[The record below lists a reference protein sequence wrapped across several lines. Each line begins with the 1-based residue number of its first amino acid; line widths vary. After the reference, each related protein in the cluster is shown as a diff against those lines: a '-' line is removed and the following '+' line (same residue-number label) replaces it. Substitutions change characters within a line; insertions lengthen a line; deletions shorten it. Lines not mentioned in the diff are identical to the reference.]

1 MTGNLGALKHLSL
14 SNKISISFLKFVT
27 GASGFLAY
35 GVKLRAQGVPEG
47 PKYSKIQ
54 VKKFE

>member
-1 MTGNLGALKHLSL
+1 MTGNLGALKPISL
-14 SNKISISFLKFVT
+14 NNKITISFLTFVT
-27 GASGFLAY
+27 DASGFLAY

-54 VKKFE
+54 VKKSE